1 MSPLEELSLG
11 EKYTK
16 RQLAEL
22 LEEDGLITVREGVY
36 SCKTSD
42 SYFLFIDLEKEGKEE
57 KFHFNDFFE
66 GDYFH
71 WDSQSTQHIDSPK
84 IQSVINGELKA
95 FLFVRLAQ
103 KIKGQTQP
111 FIYCGRATYVEHDS
125 NTSKPVHLVFQN
137 IDYDDFTENEDLVDI
152 YLWRPEKAGMTTS
165 TKITKRGIVSS
176 NRAKNYKAPTK
187 TERKGL
193 VTSRVGQGYFRNQLI
208 EKWEGRCAVTKS
220 SDHNILIASH
230 IVPWSESKDEERL
243 DVNNGILLS
252 PLYDALF
259 DRHLISF
266 EDNGKIVISP
276 RIKEELEILKIDVGA
291 KIAINDEMK
300 PYLEKH
306 RNRLNLPRASA

>member
-22 LEEDGLITVREGVY
+22 LEEGGLITVREGVY

-57 KFHFNDFFE
+57 RFHFNDVFE

-137 IDYDDFTENEDLVDI
+137 IDYDDFTENED
-152 YLWRPEKAGMTTS
+152 
-165 TKITKRGIVSS
+165 
-176 NRAKNYKAPTK
+176 
-187 TERKGL
+187 
-193 VTSRVGQGYFRNQLI
+193 
-208 EKWEGRCAVTKS
+208 
-220 SDHNILIASH
+220 
-230 IVPWSESKDEERL
+230 
-243 DVNNGILLS
+243 
-252 PLYDALF
+252 
-259 DRHLISF
+259 
-266 EDNGKIVISP
+266 
-276 RIKEELEILKIDVGA
+276 
-291 KIAINDEMK
+291 
-300 PYLEKH
+300 
-306 RNRLNLPRASA
+306 